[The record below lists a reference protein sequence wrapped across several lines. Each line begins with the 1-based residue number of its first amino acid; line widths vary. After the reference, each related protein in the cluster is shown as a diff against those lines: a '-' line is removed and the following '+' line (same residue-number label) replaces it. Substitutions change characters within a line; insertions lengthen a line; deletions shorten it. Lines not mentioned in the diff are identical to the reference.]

1 MLRLFVSA
9 VVALALCA
17 GAGLAQDKTEKK
29 AKNKSTTG
37 TVKKVDATAGTLT
50 VTVKGQKGA
59 EPTDKVFTV
68 DDTTK
73 VTVFTEGQE
82 KPKQLTG
89 KDGLKDA
96 QIKEGTNVVV
106 VTNDK
111 DKVVQIR
118 VNPPKAKPKAKSN

>member
-9 VVALALCA
+9 VLALTLCA
-17 GAGLAQDKTEKK
+17 GVGLAQEKK
-29 AKNKSTTG
+29 AKNKNTTG
-37 TVKKVDATAGTLT
+37 TIKKVDAAAGTLT
-50 VTVKGQKGA
+50 VTVKGKNAG
-59 EPTDKVFTV
+59 DKEFKV

-96 QIKEGTNVVV
+96 QLKEGTNVVV
-106 VTNDK
+106 VTDDK

-118 VNPPKAKPKAKSN
+118 VNPPKAKPKDKSN

>member
-1 MLRLFVSA
+1 MLKLFVSA

-29 AKNKSTTG
+29 AKNKTTQG
-37 TVKKVDATAGTLT
+37 TIKKVDAATGTLT
-50 VTVKGQKGA
+50 VTVKGKKGA
-59 EPTDKVFTV
+59 EPMDKEFKV

-89 KDGLKDA
+89 KDGLKDT
-96 QIKEGTNVVV
+96 QIKEGATVAV

-118 VNPPKAKPKAKSN
+118 VNQPKAKPKDKTK